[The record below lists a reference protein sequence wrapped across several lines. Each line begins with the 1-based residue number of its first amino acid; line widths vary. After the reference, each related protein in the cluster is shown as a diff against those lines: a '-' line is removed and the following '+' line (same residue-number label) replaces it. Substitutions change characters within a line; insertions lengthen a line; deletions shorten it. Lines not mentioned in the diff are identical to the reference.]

1 MMQVIADYT
10 FKMFLTFY
18 ILQAGPPK
26 SCRVRVNFPLLLSL
40 STSLGAL
47 TTR

>member
-1 MMQVIADYT
+1 MLAVAQVIADYT

-26 SCRVRVNFPLLLSL
+26 VAGPGLTSPYSSSRRALVR
-40 STSLGAL
+40 
-47 TTR
+47 